1 MTEIINQYFSLNRLF
16 QRVIRVLFNM
26 QNYEGNLL
34 DCLTYLFF
42 CMLYYFCRGG
52 SMFKALKRILSAR
65 MQFLYLNGLE
75 QEKKEQSV
83 RLAVQGLYFQ

>member
-1 MTEIINQYFSLNRLF
+1 
-16 QRVIRVLFNM
+16 
-26 QNYEGNLL
+26 
-34 DCLTYLFF
+34 
-42 CMLYYFCRGG
+42 
-52 SMFKALKRILSAR
+52 MFKALKRILSAR